1 MQNVLDNTTKLST
14 TISAKNLLA
23 KAMDAFRVPAF
34 APALA

>member
-1 MQNVLDNTTKLST
+1 MQHGKLLK

-34 APALA
+34 APAVA